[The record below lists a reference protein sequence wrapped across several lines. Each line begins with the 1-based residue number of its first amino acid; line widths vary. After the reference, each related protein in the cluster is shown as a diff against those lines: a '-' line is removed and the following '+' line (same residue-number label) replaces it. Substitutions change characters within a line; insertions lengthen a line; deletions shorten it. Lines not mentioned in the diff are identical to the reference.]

1 MSATEA
7 RRGGRSTACQP
18 PPRRFACPFM
28 KGHNT
33 FRGSIG
39 AFAENGPQITLGL
52 PGAAGGKFTFW
63 GRASYSHQTQHLQ
76 KIQARYLTS
85 DTYRRL
91 SLPSSAWGRQPS
103 LYLEFG
109 GPAVEG
115 MRLKPDAILPQ
126 TDGHRKPPRSE
137 LSPPLLEPLHAGGT
151 TGSPKLPEEER
162 KLPSEFVSR
171 AFKQTQ
177 RPIRVCKILVELFQ
191 QRDSRGEC
199 FAPSGQTVRSHSE
212 TDQIYNVH
220 LN

>member
-1 MSATEA
+1 MNETEA
-7 RRGGRSTACQP
+7 NKAVEPQAVSCRRVASH
-18 PPRRFACPFM
+18 CPFM
-28 KGHNT
+28 KGHT
-33 FRGSIG
+33 TGSIG
-39 AFAENGPQITLGL
+39 AFTENGPQITLGL

-63 GRASYSHQTQHLQ
+63 SRASYSLKKQHLL
-76 KIQARYLTS
+76 KIQARYLPL
-85 DTYRRL
+85 DPYRRL

-137 LSPPLLEPLHAGGT
+137 LSPPLLEPLHDGGT
-151 TGSPKLPEEER
+151 SGSPKLPEEEI

-177 RPIRVCKILVELFQ
+177 RPVRVCKI
-191 QRDSRGEC
+191 
-199 FAPSGQTVRSHSE
+199 
-212 TDQIYNVH
+212 
-220 LN
+220 